1 MKTYS
6 RFLIVAATAATAFS
20 CAVQAATVNS
30 SEFSGLSNGTISTI
44 GTADW
49 GYVSVNGDSTTGPGL
64 FDGSSGAYS
73 NQTYGTL
80 DKTGEAVLTTV
91 SGSSSIGAVTVT
103 ENTSG
108 ISGSN
113 NASDF
118 TFDGNAAYGSF
129 RNFGATTDAFTI
141 NFNDLGVG
149 TFDITLYLGHTSAT
163 RDFTI
168 NYDLTDAG
176 GDVSS
181 SKASGA
187 ISLLGSSVGFG
198 GGPAFAYTI
207 SVTTTDA
214 SADLGLNFVSTA
226 GGGGTGL
233 FAGYT
238 VVAIPEPSSYALI
251 SGLLALGAIML
262 RRRR

>member
-1 MKTYS
+1 MKASS
-6 RFLIVAATAATAFS
+6 RFLIVVATAAIAFS

-30 SEFSGLSNGTISTI
+30 SVFSGLSNGTISTT

-49 GYVSVNGDSTTGPGL
+49 GYVSVNGDGITGPGL
-64 FDGSSGAYS
+64 FNASSGDYT
-73 NQTYGTL
+73 NLTYGAL
-80 DKTGEAVLTTV
+80 DKTGGAVLTTV
-91 SGSSSIGAVTVT
+91 SGSSSIGLVTVT
-103 ENTSG
+103 ENKSALG
-108 ISGSN
+108 GSN
-113 NASDF
+113 SVSGL
-118 TFDGNAAYGSF
+118 TFDGNAAFGSF
-129 RNFGATTDAFTI
+129 RNFGPTDDAFTI

-149 TFDITLYLGHTSAT
+149 TFDITLYLGHTDNN
-163 RDFTI
+163 RNFTI
-168 NYDLTDAG
+168 NYALTDAG

-181 SKASGA
+181 SSASGA
-187 ISLLGSSVGFG
+187 ISALSGVDFG
-198 GGPAFAYTI
+198 GGKVFAYTI

-238 VVAIPEPSSYALI
+238 VVVPEPSSYALI
-251 SGLLALGAIML
+251 GGLLALGAIML